1 MNLDSL
7 IMGVF
12 WTTMMG
18 TLIITCSHLT
28 FSGVERTKLTM
39 EKRKLLASVIEGNTS
54 SSDVILLT
62 CNNLGEVLT
71 STSNLFKSGG
81 NITRVGTPETLG
93 SLAERSQLYDVS
105 NVLTF
110 EDSKYIVTAKKI
122 SEGTRI
128 GMIKF

>member
-1 MNLDSL
+1 MYYEN
-7 IMGVF
+7 
-12 WTTMMG
+12 
-18 TLIITCSHLT
+18 
-28 FSGVERTKLTM
+28 
-39 EKRKLLASVIEGNTS
+39 
-54 SSDVILLT
+54 
-62 CNNLGEVLT
+62 
-71 STSNLFKSGG
+71 
-81 NITRVGTPETLG
+81 TPETLG